1 MDEKE
6 LNQLCKKFQQEI
18 VNLFNK
24 QNDLPFILK
33 YYLFKQVWAIIEQQK
48 IQNDN
53 IATQESKEKGE
64 EQ

>member
-24 QNDLPFILK
+24 QDNLPFILK

-53 IATQESKEKGE
+53 MAAQELKKEGE

>member
-24 QNDLPFILK
+24 QNNLPFILK

-53 IATQESKEKGE
+53 MAAQELKEEGE

>member
-33 YYLFKQVWAIIEQQK
+33 YYLFKQVWTIIEQQK

-53 IATQESKEKGE
+53 MVVQESKEEGE

>member
-24 QNDLPFILK
+24 QNNLPFILK
-33 YYLFKQVWAIIEQQK
+33 YYLFKQVWTIIEQQK

-53 IATQESKEKGE
+53 IATQESKKEGE

>member
-24 QNDLPFILK
+24 QNNLPFILK

-53 IATQESKEKGE
+53 ITTQESKKEGE

>member
-24 QNDLPFILK
+24 QNNLPFILK
-33 YYLFKQVWAIIEQQK
+33 YYLFKQIWAIIEQQK

-53 IATQESKEKGE
+53 MAAQESKEEGE